1 MASLPCIV
9 DIRCEKHKHEVS
21 SVVGERLIA
30 DLERMEQD
38 GIYGGRRNGSRV
50 RDRYAPALHE
60 GDEEEAIRLDERDR
74 KIRFMSPSQV
84 SSL

>member
-1 MASLPCIV
+1 MASLPYIV

-60 GDEEEAIRLDERDR
+60 GDEEEAIGLDERDR
-74 KIRFMSPSQV
+74 KMRFMSPAQV

>member
-1 MASLPCIV
+1 MASLPGIV
-9 DIRCEKHKHEVS
+9 DIGCEKHKHEVS

-60 GDEEEAIRLDERDR
+60 GDEKETIRLDESDR
-74 KIRFMSPSQV
+74 KRRFLGPSQV
-84 SSL
+84 SSI